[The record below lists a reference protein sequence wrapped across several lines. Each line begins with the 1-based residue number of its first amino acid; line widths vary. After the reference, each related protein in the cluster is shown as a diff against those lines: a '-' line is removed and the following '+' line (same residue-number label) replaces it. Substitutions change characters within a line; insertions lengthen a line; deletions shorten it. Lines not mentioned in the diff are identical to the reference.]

1 MQWKILSLLI
11 LLSLGLS
18 SCASIGPGTIA
29 RDRFDYIAA
38 ISDSW
43 KTQMLLNLVKI
54 RYGDAPVFLD
64 IGQIVAARSLSSTLS
79 ASANFFQFF
88 HQPLDSSVTSSAGV
102 AAGGAYADTPTIT
115 YAPLAGERF

>member
-43 KTQMLLNLVKI
+43 KSQKL
-54 RYGDAPVFLD
+54 GC
-64 IGQIVAARSLSSTLS
+64 
-79 ASANFFQFF
+79 
-88 HQPLDSSVTSSAGV
+88 
-102 AAGGAYADTPTIT
+102 
-115 YAPLAGERF
+115 E